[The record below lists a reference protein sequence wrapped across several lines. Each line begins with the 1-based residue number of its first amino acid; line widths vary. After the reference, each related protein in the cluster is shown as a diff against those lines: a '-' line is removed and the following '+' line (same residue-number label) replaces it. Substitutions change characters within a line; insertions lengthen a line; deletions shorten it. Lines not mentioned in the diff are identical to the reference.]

1 MQKKW
6 ALRAATLT
14 LGAGAALG
22 LAVGTASAASTIQWG
37 SSGQPVWCVQT
48 AMNYLDNAGLDPDSQ
63 FGQLTYNAVVA
74 YQGSKGIQQDG
85 QVGPITGGDIKAD
98 IYNVYLAA
106 HHSGDYGTQNQMGS
120 WMNTCNGQIPG

>member
-14 LGAGAALG
+14 MGATAALG
-22 LAVGTASAASTIQWG
+22 LAVGTANAASTIQWG
-37 SSGQPVWCVQT
+37 STGQPVRCVQQ
-48 AMNYLDNAGLDPDSQ
+48 AMNYLDSAGLSVDGQ
-63 FGQLTYNAVVA
+63 FGQNTYNAVVA

-85 QVGPITGGDIKAD
+85 QVGPQTGGDIKAD

-106 HHSGDYGTQNQMGS
+106 HHSGDYSTQSTMS
-120 WMNTCNGQIPG
+120 AWMSNCNSQLPG